1 MRVKK
6 LVTNCSSKYR
16 CLASISML
24 AVIMGSWAG
33 CAAPEAS
40 PTPLPLG
47 SPMPTSTLP
56 PLPTPT
62 LIPTLPPLPTPTLTP
77 ALVPPVSVELEGKV
91 DDAGIL
97 LEEVEVI
104 SGDGV
109 ATLHLAKGTKV
120 LDAGDRALD
129 SITVTARLPEAASYK
144 WHLSDLAY
152 DFSPGDTRFDPLARL
167 TISYDP
173 SLIIPEAEGYSAL
186 MGYFDEAE
194 SSWTWLEV
202 TADIDVHCVTA
213 EVDHLGTFIVA
224 FEIWYEL
231 PVS

>member
-1 MRVKK
+1 VRK
-6 LVTNCSSKYR
+6 LGAGAFERPVSDCRRAYR
-16 CLASISML
+16 LLAYVCML
-24 AVIMGSWAG
+24 VVVIGSWAG

-40 PTPLPLG
+40 PTLLPLA
-47 SPMPTSTLP
+47 SPA
-56 PLPTPT
+56 PTPT
-62 LIPTLPPLPTPTLTP
+62 RAPTPIPTPTPTS
-77 ALVPPVSVELEGKV
+77 VPPVIVELSGKV

-97 LEEVEVI
+97 LEDVEII
-104 SGDGV
+104 SGDGL
-109 ATLHLAKGTKV
+109 AILHVAKGTKV

-129 SITVTARLPEAASYK
+129 SITVTARLPDEWY
-144 WHLSDLAY
+144 LSGLAY
-152 DFSPGDTRFDPLARL
+152 DFSPGDTRFDSPARL

-173 SLIIPEAEGYSAL
+173 SPIIPEPEEYSAL